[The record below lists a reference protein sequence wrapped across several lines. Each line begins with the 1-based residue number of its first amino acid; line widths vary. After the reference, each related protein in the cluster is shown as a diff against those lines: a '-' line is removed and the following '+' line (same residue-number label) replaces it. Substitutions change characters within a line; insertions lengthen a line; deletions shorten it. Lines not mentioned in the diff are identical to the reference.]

1 MSVLLSI
8 KPEFAEKI
16 LSGEKRFE
24 FRRVM
29 PKRDVDRVV
38 VYASSPVCRIVGEFT
53 VRRVVTASPKQLWRL
68 TRTHAGIQKRYFEA
82 YFMGRDKAHA
92 FEIDQAQRYDE
103 PIDPRKVRRS
113 FRAPQSFVY
122 LDSLDS
128 LDGFELLHSAA

>member
-29 PKRDVDRVV
+29 PKRDVERVV

-53 VRRVVTASPKQLWRL
+53 VRRVMTATPGKLWKL
-68 TRTHAGIQKRYFEA
+68 TRTHAGIEKHFFEA
-82 YFMGRDKAHA
+82 YFMGRDEAHA
-92 FEIDQAQRYDE
+92 FEVDEARRYDE
-103 PIDPRKVRRS
+103 PIDPRKLSRA

-122 LDSLDS
+122 LDSLV
-128 LDGFELLHSAA
+128 GFDRRLRLAA